1 MPSCSEQ
8 LQVSGLNEE
17 GEAEG
22 QWEMKERG
30 REVSLAHKG
39 VQTMETETDSANRRF
54 DKMDEGYI
62 FPTDN
67 YHKNTSPSHSLPLPP
82 YRSHTHTHT
91 HTQRV
96 LMTLVCQCD
105 FSPTSLTR
113 LDDFLLSPSL
123 SEPDSNGV
131 CA

>member
-1 MPSCSEQ
+1 MMPSCSEQ

-54 DKMDEGYI
+54 SMDSFHI
-62 FPTDN
+62 QSCDN
-67 YHKNTSPSHSLPLPP
+67 
-82 YRSHTHTHT
+82 
-91 HTQRV
+91 
-96 LMTLVCQCD
+96 
-105 FSPTSLTR
+105 
-113 LDDFLLSPSL
+113 
-123 SEPDSNGV
+123 
-131 CA
+131 